1 MEVSVKAAAAADDDD
16 DDARIVSVVLY
27 GRDFSRDTLSY
38 SCPRG
43 RTPGAGHGKPTPL
56 S

>member
-1 MEVSVKAAAAADDDD
+1 MEVSVKAAAA

-27 GRDFSRDTLSY
+27 GRDFSRDSLSY

-43 RTPGAGHGKPTPL
+43 RTPGAWHGKPTSL